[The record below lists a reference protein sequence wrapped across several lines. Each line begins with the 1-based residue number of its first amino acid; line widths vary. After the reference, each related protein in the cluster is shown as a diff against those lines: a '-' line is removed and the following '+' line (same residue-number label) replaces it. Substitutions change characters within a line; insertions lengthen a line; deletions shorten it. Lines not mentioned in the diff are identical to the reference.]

1 MRESV
6 DRIIL
11 RFRFGV
17 SAYAVPIERVQEVVQ
32 QQELTRVPSMPA
44 AIRGLMNL
52 RGNVV
57 PVIDLLRR
65 FELGESAVAGETCA
79 IVFQME
85 DEGRKSLMALLSD
98 SSGEVLTI
106 SGSDIHPPPSFG
118 ADIDVEYLAGMV
130 RLGDEYVLLLN
141 VDRIL
146 SFEDLLR
153 TREGLARQ
161 NHVVAEGAALARIS
175 HGPSSRGSGERL
187 GCEAHGGFATKA

>member
-1 MRESV
+1 MSKDL
-6 DRIIL
+6 DRVIL

-65 FELGESAVAGETCA
+65 FDLGESAMARETCA

-85 DEGRKSLMALLSD
+85 DEGRKSLMAVLSD

-106 SGSDIHPPPSFG
+106 MESDIHPPPAFG
-118 ADIDVEYLAGMV
+118 ADIDIEYLAGMV

-141 VDRIL
+141 VDRVL
-146 SFEDLLR
+146 STEELLR

-161 NHVVAEGAALARIS
+161 NYVVAEGAAIAVQR
-175 HGPSSRGSGERL
+175 
-187 GCEAHGGFATKA
+187 

>member
-1 MRESV
+1 MTKNF

-11 RFRFGV
+11 RFRAGASV
-17 SAYAVPIERVQEVVQ
+17 YAVPIECVQEVVQ
-32 QQELTRVPSMPA
+32 QQELTRIPSMPA

-65 FELGESAVAGETCA
+65 FQLGESVMDAEACV
-79 IVFQME
+79 IIFQMDE
-85 DEGRKSLMALLSD
+85 DGRKSLMAVVSD

-106 SGSDIHPPPSFG
+106 PQSDIHPAPAFG

-141 VDRIL
+141 VDRVL
-146 SFEDLLR
+146 SPEDLLR
-153 TREGLARQ
+153 TRQGLAGEG
-161 NHVVAEGAALARIS
+161 HAPESAVAVQ
-175 HGPSSRGSGERL
+175 P
-187 GCEAHGGFATKA
+187 

>member
-1 MRESV
+1 MTKDI
-6 DRIIL
+6 DRVIL
-11 RFRFGV
+11 RFRFGI

-32 QQELTRVPSMPA
+32 RQELTRVPSMPA

-65 FELGESAVAGETCA
+65 FELGDSAMAGETCA

-85 DEGRKSLMALLSD
+85 DEGRKSLMAVLSD

-106 SGSDIHPPPSFG
+106 SESDIHPPPAFG

-130 RLGDEYVLLLN
+130 HLGDEYVLLLN
-141 VDRIL
+141 VDRVL
-146 SFEDLLR
+146 SAEDLLR
-153 TREGLARQ
+153 TRDGLAGRE
-161 NHVVAEGAALARIS
+161 HVPVDDAGIAVQ
-175 HGPSSRGSGERL
+175 H
-187 GCEAHGGFATKA
+187 